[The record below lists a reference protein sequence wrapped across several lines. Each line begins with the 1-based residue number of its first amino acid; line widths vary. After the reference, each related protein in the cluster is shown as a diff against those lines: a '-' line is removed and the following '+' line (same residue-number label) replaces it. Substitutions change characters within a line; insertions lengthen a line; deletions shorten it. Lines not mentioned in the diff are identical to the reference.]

1 MKACPEN
8 GTLRAWSLG
17 CSTGEEAYS
26 LAIAFKETVA
36 KLAPESGL
44 KLRIFATDLD
54 KDAIDKARQGLY
66 PQESPQILHP
76 NDWTASSYRTEA
88 VTGSARRSGR

>member
-1 MKACPEN
+1 LKACPPN

-36 KLAPESGL
+36 QLAPESGI
-44 KLRIFATDLD
+44 KLRVFATDLD
-54 KDAIDKARQGLY
+54 KDAIDKARHGLY
-66 PQESPQILHP
+66 PPESPRMFPP
-76 NDWTASSYRTEA
+76 NGWTAFSCRTHMA
-88 VTGSARRSGR
+88 TGSARRSGR